1 MTADSRLDRSGE
13 GGSLRVTVIIVAYN
27 SGDYLQTCLD
37 ALATQTFADFEVIIA
52 DNASTDGSVAALRLP
67 DARFRVRDMGGN
79 LGFAAANNR
88 VAAESTTEFLVLLNA
103 DTVAEPGWLDALV
116 KAARAHPEAASFG
129 SIQIRMDD
137 PDVFDGV
144 GDVWHV
150 AGIAWRALEGRPRQP
165 ISDCEIMGPCAA
177 GALYRRKDFLAI
189 GGFDERF
196 FCYCEDI
203 DLALRLQHSGR
214 TSRRV
219 AGAVL
224 LHAGSGTTGRISEFT
239 LYHGHRNRVWTFL
252 KNTPGLWL
260 WLFLPYH
267 VAANLWLIWRYRTEA
282 GVSQI
287 LERAYGDAWRGRRPF
302 LTERLALDGSGYVRL
317 LRMMAVSP
325 WSASLRRDVTAYRD
339 ASSRQAP
346 PARH

>member
-1 MTADSRLDRSGE
+1 MEAPP
-13 GGSLRVTVIIVAYN
+13 VTVIIVAYN
-27 SGDYLQTCLD
+27 SGDYLQPCLE
-37 ALATQTFADFEVIIA
+37 ALAVQTFQDFEVVIA
-52 DNASTDGSVAALRLP
+52 DNASSDGAVAALRLP
-67 DARFRVRDMGGN
+67 DPRFRVRDMGGN

-88 VAAESTTEFLVLLNA
+88 VAAQSTAEFLVLLNA
-103 DTVAEPGWLDALV
+103 DTVAEPGWLEALV
-116 KAARAHPEAASFG
+116 IAARAHPEAASFG

-137 PDVFDGV
+137 REIFDGV

-150 AGIAWRALEGRPRQP
+150 AGIAWRALEGQPRRP
-165 ISDCEIMGPCAA
+165 ISDAEIMGPCAA
-177 GALYRRKDFLAI
+177 GALYRRNDFQAI

-203 DLALRLQHSGR
+203 DLALRLQLSGR

-260 WLFLPYH
+260 WVWLPAH
-267 VAANLWLIWRYRTEA
+267 LAANVWLLWRYRQQGDAPQT
-282 GVSQI
+282 I
-287 LERAYGDAWRGRRPF
+287 LRAFSDAWRGRLPF
-302 LTERLALDGSGYVRL
+302 RSEARRVSFSAYWRAMRCLAI
-317 LRMMAVSP
+317 SP
-325 WSASLRRDVTAYRD
+325 ASAIGRKDITFRWRW
-339 ASSRQAP
+339 
-346 PARH
+346 

>member
-1 MTADSRLDRSGE
+1 MEAPP
-13 GGSLRVTVIIVAYN
+13 VTVIIVAYN
-27 SGDYLQTCLD
+27 SGDYLQPCLE
-37 ALATQTFADFEVIIA
+37 ALAVQTFQDFEVVIA
-52 DNASTDGSVAALRLP
+52 DNASSDGAVAALRLP
-67 DARFRVRDMGGN
+67 DSRFRVRDMGGN
-79 LGFAAANNR
+79 LGFAEANNR
-88 VAAESTTEFLVLLNA
+88 VAAQSTAEFLVLLNA
-103 DTVAEPGWLDALV
+103 DTVAEPGWLEALV
-116 KAARAHPEAASFG
+116 IAARAHPEAASFG

-137 PDVFDGV
+137 REIFDGV

-150 AGIAWRALEGRPRQP
+150 AGIAWRALEGQPRRP
-165 ISDCEIMGPCAA
+165 ISDAEIMGPCAA
-177 GALYRRKDFLAI
+177 GALYRRNDFQAI

-203 DLALRLQHSGR
+203 DLALRLQLSGR

-239 LYHGHRNRVWTFL
+239 LYHGHRNRIWTFL

-260 WLFLPYH
+260 WLFLLYH

-287 LERAYGDAWRGRRPF
+287 LERAYADAWRGRRPF
-302 LTERLALDGSGYVRL
+302 LAERRGAVRTDYRRL
-317 LRMMAVSP
+317 LGMMAVTP
-325 WSASLRRDVTAYRD
+325 WSASRRYDVTPR
-339 ASSRQAP
+339 RKP
-346 PARH
+346 K

>member
-1 MTADSRLDRSGE
+1 MDGPP
-13 GGSLRVTVIIVAYN
+13 VTVIIVAYN
-27 SGDYLQTCLD
+27 SGDYLQPCLA
-37 ALATQTFADFEVIIA
+37 ALAGQTFADFEVVIA
-52 DNASTDGSVAALRLP
+52 DNASSDGAVTDVRLP
-67 DARFRVRDMGGN
+67 DERFRVRDMGSN

-88 VAAESTTEFLVLLNA
+88 VAVQSAAEFLVLLNA
-103 DTVAEPGWLDALV
+103 DTLPEPGWLDALV
-116 KAARAHPEAASFG
+116 AAARAHPEAASFG
-129 SIQIRMDD
+129 SIQIRLDD
-137 PDVFDGV
+137 PEIFDGV

-150 AGIAWRALEGRPRQP
+150 AGIAWRALEGQPRRP
-165 ISDCEIMGPCAA
+165 ISDAEIMGPCAA
-177 GALYRRKDFLAI
+177 GALYRRNDFQAI

-203 DLALRLQHSGR
+203 DLALRLQLSGR

-224 LHAGSGTTGRISEFT
+224 HHAGSGTTGRISEFT

-267 VAANLWLIWRYRTEA
+267 VAANLWLIWRYRTQA

-287 LERAYGDAWRGRRPF
+287 LERAYLDAWRGRAPF
-302 LTERLALDGSGYVRL
+302 LRESRKNDAAGYRRL
-317 LRMMAVSP
+317 LRIMAVTP
-325 WSASLRRDVTAYRD
+325 WSASRRVDMTRT
-339 ASSRQAP
+339 P
-346 PARH
+346 EGP

>member
-1 MTADSRLDRSGE
+1 MDGPS
-13 GGSLRVTVIIVAYN
+13 VTVIIVAYN
-27 SGDYLQTCLD
+27 SGGYLQTCLET
-37 ALATQTFADFEVIIA
+37 LAAQTFEDFEVVIA
-52 DNASTDGSVAALRLP
+52 DNASSDGAVDALRLP
-67 DARFRVRDMGGN
+67 DPRFRVRNMGEN

-88 VAAESTTEFLVLLNA
+88 VATQSTADYLVLLNA
-103 DTVAEPGWLDALV
+103 DTRPEADWLGALV
-116 KAARAHPEAASFG
+116 AAARAHPEAASFG

-137 PDVFDGV
+137 PEIFDGV

-150 AGIAWRALEGRPRQP
+150 AGIAWRALEGQPRRP
-165 ISDCEIMGPCAA
+165 IADAEIMGPCAA
-177 GALYRRKDFLAI
+177 GALYRRQDFLAI

-203 DLALRLQHSGR
+203 DLALRLQLSGR
-214 TSRRV
+214 RARRV

-267 VAANLWLIWRYRTEA
+267 VAANFAVLWRYRS
-282 GVSQI
+282 GG
-287 LERAYGDAWRGRRPF
+287 LWR
-302 LTERLALDGSGYVRL
+302 TVAK
-317 LRMMAVSP
+317 
-325 WSASLRRDVTAYRD
+325 AYRD
-339 ASSRQAP
+339 AIRGRGDALAHRRHASTLQYSRLLPRMAKWPGDFLRRIEPQPGIAP
-346 PARH
+346 